1 MAVSSVDSHPED
13 LRLCMS
19 VIKLVQSAGAPVH
32 PVCNTIYE
40 ERLCLPCAG
49 RISSFQVQVVYFLS
63 SCMKAGKENSP
74 KQTGRAGKWNF
85 SGTKFKHRK
94 SSRLHPACSNYFIN
108 AALSTSFES
117 AISQQSTV
125 ISGRVRCGEW
135 VAQMLAWMGLSIT
148 VAWPSGLL
156 WARLQII
163 NQPTV
168 SSCWLQS
175 PKLPGVKCR
184 LEF

>member
-19 VIKLVQSAGAPVH
+19 VIKLVPSAGASVH
-32 PVCNTIYE
+32 PVSNTIYE

-63 SCMKAGKENSP
+63 NCMKAGKENITEAR
-74 KQTGRAGKWNF
+74 TGRAGKRNF
-85 SGTKFKHRK
+85 SGIKFKHRK
-94 SSRLHPACSNYFIN
+94 RSRLHPACSNYFIN

-117 AISQQSTV
+117 AISQQYTV
-125 ISGRVRCGEW
+125 ISGRVQCGEW
-135 VAQMLAWMGLSIT
+135 VAHMLAWMGLSIT
-148 VAWPSGLL
+148 VVWPSGLL

-168 SSCWLQS
+168 S
-175 PKLPGVKCR
+175 PRR
-184 LEF
+184 L